1 MIFGYGSLNEVL
13 IMARNYSN
21 HPIIKRIKRVF
32 HAKNVVIV
40 SQHNVDHYALSFR
53 TQLLLL
59 VILLSVVGAASFS
72 TGRYIEAQ
80 QTIAQQDET
89 IETALSDKVRL
100 HNEYVLL
107 KRDLMRM
114 DKEGDELSDY
124 AQFVIEQHQNDE
136 ADNVGLSS
144 EDAASAN
151 GKVLERLHALEYELK
166 RERFEHKQFIE
177 TLHLL
182 AQDHKKLLE
191 RAFDMT
197 GMSKEISQILAPARK
212 EFQNMHHAHAASSDA
227 EVGQGGPFHPVDAK
241 LKTEATAL
249 SEELVLGEV
258 AYVTEMLDV
267 MEHIPM
273 GTPMNAA
280 RITSGFGRRF
290 DPFDQR
296 LANHTGMDF
305 SAAHGSPVR
314 CTGNGRVIYAGYQG
328 AYGYAVDV
336 SHGGGFTTRYGHL
349 SKILVRRGQTIKR
362 NDMIGLQGNSGRS
375 TGSHLH
381 YEVRYR
387 GRPLN
392 PAKFV
397 KAGHYVSKTFQ

>member
-1 MIFGYGSLNEVL
+1 MIFGYGLLNEVL

-80 QTIAQQDET
+80 QTIAEQDET

-144 EDAASAN
+144 EDTASAN

-212 EFQNMHHAHAASSDA
+212 EFQNMHHAHVASSDA

-273 GTPMNAA
+273 GTPMNMA

-314 CTGNGRVIYAGYQG
+314 GTGNGRVIYAGYQG

-362 NDMIGLQGNSGRS
+362 NDIIGLQGNSGRS